1 MLACTLCTDRNLHR
15 VRTSVACR
23 VERPC
28 IHVAATRGSRLPPRS
43 PAGFPEPPSSARTQD
58 IPDVMT
64 GCRQRRFLA
73 EIVTG
78 SHGSHATARVC
89 HRRRLPR
96 RHPAAARYAHG
107 FSIDYVWQM
116 QRTGRPVGTTRPAG
130 PLCDNV
136 TCKHLDSHYHPETDG
151 SEGSLTDTKCAYIIA
166 SAILLHGCLSLAS
179 RTSLQ

>member
-43 PAGFPEPPSSARTQD
+43 PAGFPEPPSSAHTQD
-58 IPDVMT
+58 IPDIMT
-64 GCRQRRFLA
+64 GCRQRQFLA

-89 HRRRLPR
+89 HRRRPSR

-107 FSIDYVWQM
+107 FGIDYVRQM
-116 QRTGRPVGTTRPAG
+116 QRTGRPVGTTWPAG
-130 PLCDNV
+130 PPSDNV
-136 TCKHLDSHYHPETDG
+136 TCKHLDTLYHPKTDG
-151 SEGSLTDTKCAYIIA
+151 SEGS
-166 SAILLHGCLSLAS
+166 SAH
-179 RTSLQ
+179 T